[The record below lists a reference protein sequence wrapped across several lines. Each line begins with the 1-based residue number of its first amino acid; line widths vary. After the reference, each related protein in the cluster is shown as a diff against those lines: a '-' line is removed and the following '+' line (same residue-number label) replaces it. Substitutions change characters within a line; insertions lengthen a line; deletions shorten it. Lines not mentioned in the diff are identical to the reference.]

1 LTETSAPPAAAS
13 PAPPV
18 SSPASANDAHVENNV
33 FDSMVQSD
41 DDFLGLL
48 SYSLYKRHKI
58 EWLRAD
64 RENSALEFKKVA
76 CTPAQMSMYRS
87 KAEKLSMGFIDI
99 SMAELGEKMRTDI
112 QKEELVVA
120 ISKCNPSFL
129 EKLGHHILGG
139 LASALVA
146 LTLLGFYSL
155 YANWESVG
163 GVEGAAKALVK
174 APATAS
180 KTEPLSAKDA
190 STP

>member
-1 LTETSAPPAAAS
+1 MTEVSAPDPVVIPSATS
-13 PAPPV
+13 PT
-18 SSPASANDAHVENNV
+18 SANDAKVENNV

-64 RENSALEFKKVA
+64 KENSALEFKKVA

-87 KAEKLSMGFIDI
+87 KAEQLSVEFIDI

-112 QKEELVVA
+112 QKEEMMVA
-120 ISKCNPSFL
+120 ISKCNPTFL
-129 EKLGHHILGG
+129 SKVGHHLLGG

-146 LTLLGFYSL
+146 LSLLGFYSL
-155 YANWESVG
+155 YANWENVG
-163 GVEGAAKALVK
+163 GIEGAAKALVK
-174 APATAS
+174 VPAS
-180 KTEPLSAKDA
+180 KPDSTADKEI

>member
-1 LTETSAPPAAAS
+1 MTELSAPSAAE
-13 PAPPV
+13 PP
-18 SSPASANDAHVENNV
+18 SSPPPTSANDAQVENNV

-64 RENSALEFKKVA
+64 RYNSALEFKKVA
-76 CTPAQMSMYRS
+76 CTPAQMSMYRF
-87 KAEKLSMGFIDI
+87 KAEQLSMGFIDI

-112 QKEELVVA
+112 QNEEMMLA
-120 ISKCNPSFL
+120 ISKCNPTFFS
-129 EKLGHHILGG
+129 KVGHHLLGG

-146 LTLLGFYSL
+146 VSLLGFYSL
-155 YANWESVG
+155 YANWENVG

-174 APATAS
+174 VPAPTS
-180 KTEPLSAKDA
+180 ISAPTIDK
-190 STP
+190 